1 MRLSVSSNLFSS
13 AGDPEDALRLISETG
28 FTHIMWGH
36 HWNSD
41 FAYGRYELSAIAGML
56 RRYHLT
62 LQDVHGCA
70 NAEKSWF
77 SVLEYQRKA
86 GIELIVNRLRM
97 MKRLGATG
105 VLVMHQPRIK
115 ADSSPG
121 EIAYKR
127 RQFDSLRRSMDEITP
142 ILEKMD
148 ARIALEN
155 MPGDTWEFLK
165 YLLDNYPADRFG
177 FCFDSG
183 HANIDLRKQFAE
195 CEAYR
200 SRIWAVHL
208 HDNDGTGDQHQAP
221 FYGTVDWQRVARML
235 DSSGYEGVINFE
247 LHIQKTGFFSP
258 EHPAAAQPPEN
269 VRAYLTDTYA
279 RCEKFGAMCRRGV

>member
-1 MRLSVSSNLFSS
+1 MRLSVSSNLLASS
-13 AGDPEDALRLISETG
+13 GDPEDVLRRIREIG

-36 HWNSD
+36 HWNTD
-41 FAYGRYELSAIAGML
+41 FAYGRYELAAIKKML
-56 RRYHLT
+56 RRYGLI

-97 MKRLGATG
+97 MKHLDATG

-115 ADSSPG
+115 ADSTPE

-127 RQFDSLRRSMDEITP
+127 RQFDSLRKSMDEVAP
-142 ILEKMD
+142 ILERYD

-155 MPGDTWEFLK
+155 MPGDTWEFLR

-183 HANIDLRKQFAE
+183 HANIALRQQFAE
-195 CEAYR
+195 CEEYR
-200 SRIWAVHL
+200 SRIMSVHL
-208 HDNDGTGDQHQAP
+208 HDNDGSGDQHLAP
-221 FYGTVDWQRVARML
+221 FYGTVDWEKIAAML
-235 DSSGYEGVINFE
+235 DSSGYRGVINFE
-247 LHIQKTGFFSP
+247 LHIGKTPFFDP
-258 EHPAAAQPPEN
+258 DFPLGAQPEKN
-269 VRAYLTDTYA
+269 IRKYFADTYE
-279 RCEKFGAMCRRGV
+279 RCAKFGAMCKRGI